1 MKESSLIPFFQKMD
15 EDFLKLDFLMVTW
28 CKNEPFP
35 KDLVVLGEKVLLFFK
50 ILCEVYNFIC
60 WIRNVRNYMFFWKK
74 LQKHFFFKKK
84 VPHSLKLV
92 VELISMGLNSITK
105 YLFSL
110 YLQTRE
116 KWWTKEQRRHE
127 ASKASWPG
135 VQRRPDNKNKFWS
148 KLILLSKKHRSHRPV
163 ENSIQ
168 EY

>member
-1 MKESSLIPFFQKMD
+1 MKTQINSYELNCSIWKKVVWFPFFKKWMKIFSSLIFSCLHDAKI
-15 EDFLKLDFLMVTW
+15 
-28 CKNEPFP
+28 NHFP
-35 KDLVVLGEKVLLFFK
+35 KILWCLGKKCFCFSRYYVK
-50 ILCEVYNFIC
+50 FI
-60 WIRNVRNYMFFWKK
+60 ISFVGYI
-74 LQKHFFFKKK
+74 FFKKK